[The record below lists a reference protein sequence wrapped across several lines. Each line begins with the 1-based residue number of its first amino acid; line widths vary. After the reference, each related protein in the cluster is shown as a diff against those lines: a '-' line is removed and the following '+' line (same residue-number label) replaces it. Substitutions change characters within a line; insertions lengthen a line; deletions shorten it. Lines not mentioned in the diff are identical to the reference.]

1 MPHCMALEVCFMLKA
16 FVLWLIKD
24 HSKAEVTYRSLL
36 VLVFKAEV
44 ALRSSVVSVLF
55 MLNHH
60 TNAISSIRRKEFE
73 AIVQAQVVMRMSSL
87 FKVVVVYR
95 TLPLTAL
102 AITFI
107 RLVEAIRCE

>member
-1 MPHCMALEVCFMLKA
+1 MPHCMALKVCFVLKA

-24 HSKAEVTYRSLL
+24 HSKAEVAYRSLL

-73 AIVQAQVVMRMSSL
+73 AIVQAQVVMRKSL
-87 FKVVVVYR
+87 FKVVVAYR

-107 RLVEAIRCE
+107 RLVEAIRCA